1 MDLLRFLSSTQL
13 TNQFLARVAYFVA
26 SQAHVLIRDS
36 SHVLA
41 RDEAKERLRGSPRGR
56 LLTLAFGTTYGCW
69 ERY

>member
-36 SHVLA
+36 THVLA
-41 RDEAKERLRGSPRGR
+41 RDEAKLKERLRGR
-56 LLTLAFGTTYGCW
+56 LLSLAFGTTYG
-69 ERY
+69 

>member
-41 RDEAKERLRGSPRGR
+41 RDEAKERLRGR
-56 LLTLAFGTTYGCW
+56 LLSLAFGTTYG
-69 ERY
+69 